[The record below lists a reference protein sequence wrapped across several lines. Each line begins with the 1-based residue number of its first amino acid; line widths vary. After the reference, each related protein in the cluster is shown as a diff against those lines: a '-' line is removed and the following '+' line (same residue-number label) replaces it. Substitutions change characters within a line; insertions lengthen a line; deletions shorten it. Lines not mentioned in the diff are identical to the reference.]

1 MTALPAS
8 ITIIFVYLEPAAGG
22 SRSLGKPAMKIIA
35 TLALCAALS
44 TGFASLAAAKE
55 HYREN
60 SVKADSKDVFD
71 QLAYNVRREMAPGG
85 KYEFIK
91 PDEKPKVDKALDE
104 MTKLFDE
111 HDTVAAMTQ
120 DQKVELFNAQ
130 ETVNSILTL
139 RNRDRVICQNKPP
152 LGSHIP
158 QTSCH
163 TYEQEVEAHQGAQK
177 MMDDWRRPVCVGR
190 NLAQGCEGGGDGAGK
205 GGN

>member
-1 MTALPAS
+1 MK
-8 ITIIFVYLEPAAGG
+8 TIAA
-22 SRSLGKPAMKIIA
+22 IA
-35 TLALCAALS
+35 FCAALS
-44 TGFASLAAAKE
+44 TGFAGIAAAKE

-60 SVKADSKDVFD
+60 SVKADTKDVFD
-71 QLAYNVRREMAPGG
+71 QLADNVRREMRPGG

-120 DQKVELFNAQ
+120 DQKVALYNAQ

-139 RNRDRVICQNKPP
+139 RNRDRVICENKPP

-163 TYEQEVEAHQGAQK
+163 TYAQEVEAHQGAQK
-177 MMDDWRRPVCVGR
+177 MMDDWGRPLCVGK
-190 NLAQGCEGGGDGAGK
+190 NMACGHNEGGGGGK
-205 GGN
+205 ASSGN

>member
-1 MTALPAS
+1 MKTIAALA
-8 ITIIFVYLEPAAGG
+8 F
-22 SRSLGKPAMKIIA
+22 
-35 TLALCAALS
+35 CAALS
-44 TGFASLAAAKE
+44 TAFAGIAVAKE

-60 SVKADSKDVFD
+60 SVKADTKDVFD
-71 QLAYNVRREMAPGG
+71 QLADNVRREMAPGG

-120 DQKVELFNAQ
+120 DQKVALFNAQ
-130 ETVNSILTL
+130 EIVNSILTL

-158 QTSCH
+158 KTQCH
-163 TYEQEVEAHQGAQK
+163 TYEQEVQAHEGTRK
-177 MMDDWRRPVCVGR
+177 LMDDWGRPLCVGD
-190 NLAQGCEGGGDGAGK
+190 NPACHAK
-205 GGN
+205 

>member
-1 MTALPAS
+1 
-8 ITIIFVYLEPAAGG
+8 
-22 SRSLGKPAMKIIA
+22 MKIIA
-35 TLALCAALS
+35 ALAFSAALS
-44 TGFASLAAAKE
+44 TGFAGIAAAKE

-60 SVKADSKDVFD
+60 SVKADSKDVFE
-71 QLAYNVRREMAPGG
+71 QLADNVRREMVPGG

-91 PDEKPKVDKALDE
+91 PDEKPKVDKALDD

-120 DQKVELFNAQ
+120 DQKVALFNAQ

-163 TYEQEVEAHQGAQK
+163 TYAQEVEARQGAQK
-177 MMDDWRRPVCVGR
+177 MMDDWRRPVCVDK
-190 NLAQGCEGGGDGAGK
+190 NVAAGCDGGHGE
-205 GGN
+205 

>member
-1 MTALPAS
+1 
-8 ITIIFVYLEPAAGG
+8 
-22 SRSLGKPAMKIIA
+22 MKMIA

-44 TGFASLAAAKE
+44 TGLAGIAAAKE
-55 HYREN
+55 HYHEN
-60 SVKADSKDVFD
+60 SVKADTKEVFD
-71 QLAYNVRREMAPGG
+71 QLADNVRREMTSGG

-91 PDEKPKVDKALDE
+91 PDEKPKVDAALDQ
-104 MTKLFDE
+104 MTRLFDE
-111 HDTVAAMTQ
+111 HDTVDAMTQ
-120 DQKVELFNAQ
+120 DQKVALFNAQ

-163 TYEQEVEAHQGAQK
+163 TYEQEVQAQQGTQK

-190 NLAQGCEGGGDGAGK
+190 NLAQGCEGGGGGK

>member
-1 MTALPAS
+1 
-8 ITIIFVYLEPAAGG
+8 
-22 SRSLGKPAMKIIA
+22 MKIIA
-35 TLALCAALS
+35 ALAFCVALS
-44 TGFASLAAAKE
+44 AGFAGTAAAKE

-60 SVKADSKDVFD
+60 SVKADNKEAFD
-71 QLAYNVRREMAPGG
+71 QLADNVRREMGPGG

-91 PDEKPKVDKALDE
+91 PDEKPKVDKALDD
-104 MTKLFDE
+104 MTKLFE
-111 HDTVAAMTQ
+111 QHDTVEAMTQ
-120 DQKVELFNAQ
+120 DQKVALFNAQ

-163 TYEQEVEAHQGAQK
+163 TYEQEVQAREGAKK
-177 MMDDWRRPVCVGR
+177 MMDDWGRPLCVGK
-190 NLAQGCEGGGDGAGK
+190 NMACGNNEGGGGGKAG

>member
-1 MTALPAS
+1 
-8 ITIIFVYLEPAAGG
+8 
-22 SRSLGKPAMKIIA
+22 MK
-35 TLALCAALS
+35 TLAALAFCAALS
-44 TGFASLAAAKE
+44 TGLAGIAVAKE

-60 SVKADSKDVFD
+60 SVKADTKEAFS
-71 QLAYNVRREMAPGG
+71 QLADNVRREMGAGG

-91 PDEKPKVDKALDE
+91 PDEKPKVDKALED

-120 DQKVELFNAQ
+120 DQKVALFNAQ

-139 RNRDRVICQNKPP
+139 RDRDRVICENKPP

-158 QTSCH
+158 QTKCH
-163 TYEQEVEAHQGAQK
+163 TYAQEVEAHQGAQK
-177 MMDDWRRPVCVGR
+177 MMDDWRRPVCVGK
-190 NLAQGCEGGGDGAGK
+190 NLACGNNEGGGGLKAG

>member
-1 MTALPAS
+1 
-8 ITIIFVYLEPAAGG
+8 
-22 SRSLGKPAMKIIA
+22 MKLI
-35 TLALCAALS
+35 AALAFS
-44 TGFASLAAAKE
+44 AALATGFAGTAAAKE

-60 SVKADSKDVFD
+60 SVKADTRDAFD
-71 QLAYNVRREMAPGG
+71 QLADNVRREMQAGG

-91 PDEKPKVDKALDE
+91 PDEKPQVEKALDD

-111 HDTVAAMTQ
+111 HENVADMTQ
-120 DQKVELFNAQ
+120 DQKVALFNAQ

-163 TYEQEVEAHQGAQK
+163 TYEQEVQAHQGAQK
-177 MMDDWRRPVCVGR
+177 MMDDWGRPLCVGKGM
-190 NLAQGCEGGGDGAGK
+190 ACGGGADGGGGPKAG